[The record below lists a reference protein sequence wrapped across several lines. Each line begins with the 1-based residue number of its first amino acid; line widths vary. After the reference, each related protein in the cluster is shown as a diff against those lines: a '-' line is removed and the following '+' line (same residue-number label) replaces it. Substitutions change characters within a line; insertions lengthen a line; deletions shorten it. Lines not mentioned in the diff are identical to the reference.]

1 MAQLYQG
8 KWADTAPAAEEIGE
22 DGRFRRIESPLRD
35 WISPDPGAEFPAE
48 AGRYHLWVA
57 AVCPWAARTLAF
69 RVLKQLED
77 VISVSYARPGLP
89 AEGWVFD
96 EGPDCGSAG
105 GAGDAA
111 AAGYPLHRLYVEH
124 DPVFTGKVTVPTLW
138 DKKQRKIVNNESSEI
153 IRMLN
158 SAFDGITGNR
168 LDLYPEPLRPEIE
181 RWNAVIY
188 PSLNN
193 GVYRAGFAATQ
204 EAYDEA
210 VREVFATL
218 DAMEEHLSRNR
229 YLAGEWLT
237 EADWRA
243 FTTLV
248 RFDVGYHFAF
258 KCNLRRID
266 DYPAL
271 RGYLRELYQWPGIA
285 GTVDLALIKFG
296 YWFLIDRHHVVAM
309 GPELDLAT
317 AHDRGRLPGRGIMEH
332 AR

>member
-1 MAQLYQG
+1 VAQLYAG
-8 KWADTAPAAEEIGE
+8 KWLDTAPAAEEIGE
-22 DGRFRRIESPLRD
+22 DGRFRRIESPLRN
-35 WISPDPGAEFPAE
+35 WISPEPGAEFPPE

-69 RVLKQLED
+69 RAIKGLEE
-77 VISVSYARPGLP
+77 VITVSYARPGLP
-89 AEGWVFD
+89 KEGWVFD
-96 EGPDCGSAG
+96 EGPDPAPE
-105 GAGDAA
+105 DRLE
-111 AAGYPLHRLYVEH
+111 GYPLHRLYVEH
-124 DPVFTGKVTVPTLW
+124 DPQFTGKVTVPTLW

-158 SAFDGITGNR
+158 SAFDGLTGNR
-168 LDLYPEPLRPEIE
+168 LDLYPRPLRLEIE
-181 RWNAVIY
+181 RWNALIY
-188 PSLNN
+188 PTLNN
-193 GVYRAGFAATQ
+193 GVYRAGFASRQ

-210 VREVFATL
+210 VREVFSTL
-218 DAMEEHLSRNR
+218 DAMEEHLSRHR

-258 KCNLRRID
+258 KCNLRRIE

-285 GTVDLALIKFG
+285 ATVDLALIKFG
-296 YWFLIDRHHVVAM
+296 YWFLTDRHHVTAI
-309 GPELDLAT
+309 GPELDLT
-317 AHDRGRLPGRGIMEH
+317 TPHDREKLPGRGIM
-332 AR
+332 ASSS